1 MRLHIENLQQ
11 QVEDFERKKSQDDD
25 KDLTSSRLEAE
36 LREMKASNDE
46 IVDELKRR
54 LQDTEE
60 VDELK
65 GENKRL

>member
-25 KDLTSSRLEAE
+25 KDLTISRLEAE

-54 LQDTEE
+54 LQHTEE

>member
-11 QVEDFERKKSQDDD
+11 QVEDFERKKSLDDD
-25 KDLTSSRLEAE
+25 KDLTISRLEAE

-54 LQDTEE
+54 LQDTED

>member
-25 KDLTSSRLEAE
+25 KDLTISRLEAE

-54 LQDTEE
+54 LQDTED

>member
-25 KDLTSSRLEAE
+25 KDLTISRLEAE

-54 LQDTEE
+54 LQDNED